1 MPIYEKST
9 VTSQST
15 CSELTERRTGI
26 EERNTLFQ
34 KNIIEIVASLEEN
47 NYVSPEKL
55 HLPALRKV
63 TQVQQ
68 EFFRASDML
77 WRRQFFFQKLELDW
91 FEYLETGNS
100 TLQRQYSDLLE
111 RVSKIDTNNVDIK
124 PHLSEMTD
132 NKALLSKDHSSL
144 AQDFQ
149 QHQQQSKLKANDE
162 QKSEIVK

>member
-1 MPIYEKST
+1 MERYFCNVIYGASTTAKLVQSIKQFGWGLHGSITQLDIKMPIYEKST

-77 WRRQFFFQKLELDW
+77 
-91 FEYLETGNS
+91 
-100 TLQRQYSDLLE
+100 
-111 RVSKIDTNNVDIK
+111 
-124 PHLSEMTD
+124 
-132 NKALLSKDHSSL
+132 
-144 AQDFQ
+144 
-149 QHQQQSKLKANDE
+149 
-162 QKSEIVK
+162 